1 MSTPLYVGEHAYV
14 VCGMCVCMWVY
25 VCVCVH
31 FFNAYV
37 SLDDVIR
44 KSVQNQSISLLLNKT
59 ICDLE
64 RHPAFLVLSIS
75 ST

>member
-1 MSTPLYVGEHAYV
+1 
-14 VCGMCVCMWVY
+14 MWVY
-25 VCVCVH
+25 VCVSVH